1 MNKDF
6 FKHIK
11 ADAPAGLVVFLVA
24 VPLCLGIAL
33 ASGAPLFSGIIAGMV
48 GGIVVT
54 TFSGSS
60 LGVSGPAAGLAV
72 IVLAAI
78 EDLGSF
84 EVFLVAVVIAGGI
97 QILLGIARAGIIGYY
112 FPTSVIKGMLS
123 AIGIIIFLKQIP
135 HAFGYDAAP
144 EGDLDFVQ
152 ADGENTFSELVNM
165 IDFITPGATLLAFV
179 SLAILILWEQKFMKK
194 IKLFQV
200 IQGPLVVVVLGIIF
214 GKVFAGSNM
223 AITNDHMVNIP
234 VSDDFSGFI
243 GQFSLPD
250 FSALANAQVWIV
262 GITMAIVASL
272 ETLLCVEATDKL
284 DPQKRV
290 TPTNRELR
298 AQGIG
303 NMVSG
308 LIGGLPVTQVIV
320 RSSAN
325 IQSGGQTKMSA
336 LIHGFLIFLAALA
349 IPNVMNMIPLASLAA
364 ILLVVGYKLAKPALF
379 KDMYAKGWLQ
389 FIPFVVTV
397 LAIVLTDLLV
407 GIGIGMAVAVFNILL
422 TNLKNPYILK
432 TTHDEEDKHYQI
444 ALSEQVTFLNKAQ
457 ILRELNK
464 IPDNAELFIDASKT
478 VFIEHDVLEI
488 ISDFKDNAKYRNITI
503 KISSLEH
510 LDLNGFTQSLNQLV
524 VDSNEMDQISAAKKL
539 KVISTITNN

>member
-1 MNKDF
+1 MNKDL
-6 FKHIK
+6 FKNLK

-48 GGIVVT
+48 GGIIVT

-84 EVFLVAVVIAGGI
+84 EIFLVAVVIAGVI
-97 QILLGIARAGIIGYY
+97 QIVLGILRAGIIGYY

-135 HAFGYDAAP
+135 HAFGYDADP
-144 EGDLDFVQ
+144 EGDLGFVQ
-152 ADGENTFSELVNM
+152 ADGENTFSELINM
-165 IDFITPGATLLAFV
+165 LDFITPGAVIISFV

-194 IKLFQV
+194 VKIFQIV
-200 IQGPLVVVVLGIIF
+200 QGPLVVVILGIVF
-214 GKVFAGSNM
+214 GKIFAGGNFE
-223 AITNDHMVNIP
+223 ITNDHMVSIP

-250 FSALANAQVWIV
+250 FSAITNPEVWII

-290 TPTNRELR
+290 TPTNKELR

-303 NMVSG
+303 NIVSG

-325 IQSGGQTKMSA
+325 IQSGGQTRMSA
-336 LIHGFLIFLAALA
+336 LIHGILIFLAALA

-379 KDMYAKGWLQ
+379 KDMYKKGLLQ
-389 FIPFVVTV
+389 FVPFVVTV
-397 LAIVLTDLLV
+397 LAIVFTDLLV
-407 GIGIGMAVAVFNILL
+407 GIGIGMAVAVFNILV

-432 TTHDEEDKHYQI
+432 TTHDIADKHYQI

-464 IPDNAELFIDASKT
+464 VPDGAELYIDASKT

-488 ISDFKDNAKYRNITI
+488 IADFKENAKYRNIDI
-503 KISSLEH
+503 KISPLNH
-510 LDLNGFTQSLNQLV
+510 LDLNGFTQSLEQLV
-524 VDSNEMDQISAAKKL
+524 VGTDEVQQISTAKQL
-539 KVISTITNN
+539 KVITSIDK